1 MPKLKN
7 SKESAS
13 LINFEDLFNSSYD
26 AILVIDPQN
35 EIILEANQCALEL
48 FGYSNDQFIDKKL
61 LDISKN
67 IELERQRIFET
78 LSENSSQRF
87 ETLRYT
93 STKKEIYLDVNISL
107 IKYKDDNA
115 IIQLCRDI
123 TKRKHFELALEE
135 SENKYR
141 ALYQNLPLIL
151 ITVDI
156 KKNILSIN
164 ENGANSLGYNVDELL
179 GSDLSELFA
188 PKESTRLE
196 QQIKNVFHNSGKV
209 SSHEMKML
217 RKNKR
222 EFWVRE
228 TIYSTLD
235 PDNKTQVFLVCDNIT
250 WQKNAEANAKDLALS
265 LQSMLDAS
273 PLGVLVYRLD
283 ENDELILISTNQSA
297 VDILQID
304 VYALISK
311 KIQEIFPGLVGEG
324 LIEKYRAVISTGHPL
339 RNQTISYKDE
349 HFRGIYEYSAL
360 KLTPNTIAVFFTDIT
375 EKQKAITALSESEI
389 KYKTLFESANDAIFL
404 MKDETFIDCN
414 LKTTEIFGRTKEDII
429 GSTPQSI
436 SPEYQSDGRLSIES
450 AKEKINL
457 ALNNYPQF
465 FEWEHNKPD
474 GSIFNV
480 EVNLKKIEFH
490 NEVYLQAIVRDITGR
505 KVSEK
510 IISDQRRELA
520 TLMSNLP
527 GMAYRCANN
536 INWTMQFVSEGCYDL
551 TGYKPEELIN
561 DKIISYA
568 NIIYKE
574 DRLNVNEDVQ
584 EAVLNKEPFTLLYRI
599 VTSSEEEKWVW
610 EKGRGVYDSSGNLIC
625 LEGFI
630 TDITERKRSEEKIKI
645 LAHAL
650 TSVTECVCI
659 TDLRDRI
666 KFINTSFSR
675 VYGYNLQELMDK
687 HISIIR
693 SDKNDPEIVR
703 RILPETLAG
712 GWTGELINIRKD
724 GEEFPIYLST
734 SSILNEEGRP
744 IAMTGIIVEVTDR
757 IRLERELAD
766 LRRELAKLKQNDT

>member
-1 MPKLKN
+1 
-7 SKESAS
+7 
-13 LINFEDLFNSSYD
+13 
-26 AILVIDPQN
+26 
-35 EIILEANQCALEL
+35 
-48 FGYSNDQFIDKKL
+48 
-61 LDISKN
+61 
-67 IELERQRIFET
+67 
-78 LSENSSQRF
+78 
-87 ETLRYT
+87 
-93 STKKEIYLDVNISL
+93 
-107 IKYKDDNA
+107 
-115 IIQLCRDI
+115 LCRDI

-250 WQKNAEANAKDLALS
+250 WQKDLALS

-311 KIQEIFPGLVGEG
+311 KIQEIFPSLVGEG